1 MKTKYRIKQK
11 IAIFLV
17 LIMCMSVLPY
27 TGMATEM
34 NEAQEPVDAIQMQE
48 QQEQEPVVQIPENT
62 AQTHVQEIRT
72 QEQAAAALNA
82 GNSIDAA
89 TSISMGRTY
98 SGTIAENDEVDYY
111 KFSIGQS
118 GKVKLKATNYIP
130 GINYSIYDSNGDEL
144 WNNYYEWNSN
154 TNQGTVD
161 EAIDIAAGIY
171 YLEVKERKD
180 NFYYDYYGN
189 YSFQL
194 NFSSAGESFT
204 ETNGGTNNT
213 LDTASPIQ
221 VNKAYQ
227 GQIAW
232 NDEKDFYKVTIS
244 SSGRINLK
252 ATNYI
257 PGIDYIMYDSNGD
270 ELWGNYYE
278 WNSNTNQGAVNE
290 SIDLTTGTYY
300 LAIKERGDNYYY
312 DYYGNY
318 SFQLN
323 FTSAG
328 ESFKETGNGT
338 NNTLAN
344 ANSISRDKTYKG
356 QLALNDEKDFYLFRF
371 GGGSLILDATAHMEH
386 IDYIIYDDSGNEV
399 WSKNPYWND
408 VTQKSEIEETVN
420 LSSGTYYLAVTKY
433 YGCTGKYSF
442 KLKTYIPSQFVKKL
456 SNTGKGIKV
465 SWYKEPGVSGYY
477 VYRKIGSGSWK
488 KVKTTTA
495 TSWTDTG
502 AKTNGKKYS
511 YKVRSYKGDSVG
523 KGYAESMY
531 RLSAGKISKAKAL
544 KGGKLSVKWKKN
556 SKASGYQIKCVAG
569 SKKITKTVA
578 GKKVGKATL
587 KGLKKGKTYK
597 VYVRSYKKVSGVKYY
612 SAWSEAK
619 KVKGKK

>member
-17 LIMCMSVLPY
+17 LIMCMSVMPY
-27 TGMATEM
+27 TGMATEV
-34 NEAQEPVDAIQMQE
+34 NEVQEPVDVIQMQE
-48 QQEQEPVVQIPENT
+48 QQDSEQEVQIPENET
-62 AQTHVQEIRT
+62 QTQAQEIQT
-72 QEQAAAALNA
+72 LEQDAVTLNA
-82 GNSIDAA
+82 GNSIGAA

-98 SGTIAENDEVDYY
+98 SGVIAENDGVDYY
-111 KFSIGQS
+111 KF
-118 GKVKLKATNYIP
+118 
-130 GINYSIYDSNGDEL
+130 
-144 WNNYYEWNSN
+144 
-154 TNQGTVD
+154 
-161 EAIDIAAGIY
+161 
-171 YLEVKERKD
+171 
-180 NFYYDYYGN
+180 
-189 YSFQL
+189 
-194 NFSSAGESFT
+194 
-204 ETNGGTNNT
+204 T
-213 LDTASPIQ
+213 LST
-221 VNKAYQ
+221 
-227 GQIAW
+227 
-232 NDEKDFYKVTIS
+232 
-244 SSGRINLK
+244 SGRINLK
-252 ATNYI
+252 SSAGMEYL
-257 PGIDYIMYDSNGD
+257 DYIIYNSSGEEIWSTDPN
-270 ELWGNYYE
+270 
-278 WNSNTNQGAVNE
+278 WNSTTNLITVDE
-290 SIDLTTGTYY
+290 TIDLTSGTYY
-300 LAIKERGDNYYY
+300 IGMAKQWGCTGNYSFSLSFNSAGEAFRETGSGTNDSINGASSISVNNSYKGQIAENDKKDFYRFAINTSGRINLKSSAGIEYLYYIIY
-312 DYYGNY
+312 NSSGEEIWSTDPYWNSTTNLITVDETIDLTSGTYYIGIVKRWGCTGNY

-328 ESFKETGNGT
+328 ESFKEVGNGS
-338 NNTLAN
+338 NNALAN

-356 QLALNDEKDFYLFRF
+356 QIAVNDEKDFYRFSF
-371 GGGSLILDATAHMEH
+371 GGGSLILDATAHMKY
-386 IDYIIYDDSGNEV
+386 IYYIIYDASGNEV
-399 WSKNPYWND
+399 WSKNLNWND

-433 YGCTGKYSF
+433 YGYTGKYSF

-465 SWYKEPGVSGYY
+465 SWYKESGVSGYY

-523 KGYAESMY
+523 KGYAENTY
-531 RLSAGKISKAKAL
+531 RLSVGKISKAKAL